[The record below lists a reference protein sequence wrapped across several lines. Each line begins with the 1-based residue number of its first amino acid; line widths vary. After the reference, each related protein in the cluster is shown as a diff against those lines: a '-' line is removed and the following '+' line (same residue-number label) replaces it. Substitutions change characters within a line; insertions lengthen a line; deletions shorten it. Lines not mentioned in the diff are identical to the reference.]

1 MKKKISL
8 SIFITI
14 FIFFLIF
21 LSFQNIDQSV
31 EEKIPPI
38 WDLYYKGELNQ
49 ALGLAISLLSKSP
62 EHPEIN
68 LIIGRIYVDLKQY
81 PLAIPYLEKAIK
93 NDPNFTKIKSWGLA
107 YQGVAFYMTN
117 QLVEAKRVLQFC
129 VDLNIEKDS
138 VSFARKRLS
147 LFGLSIF
154 FEDWK
159 NITTNYFSI
168 YIHPSISQDI
178 DNYLKEANDSLKL
191 ITNFIPYENRK
202 RINIFLWQNWETGP
216 IIIGESIPHE
226 NYIYLVSHL
235 YYKNSISRTIAK
247 IILYNRYFPID
258 PVISPLIFEGF
269 GFFIE
274 KYNSDIYKEAKDTI
288 KNQNVSNLSI
298 KKLWID
304 WNSYS
309 ASLRFSLSAAF
320 IKHLIE
326 NGGKDKFN
334 ELIKDMRYENAEKIY
349 GKSLE
354 NIISDFEK
362 KMMQ

>member
-1 MKKKISL
+1 MGKNIFLFIFLISL
-8 SIFITI
+8 SFA
-14 FIFFLIF
+14 FIF

-38 WDLYYKGELNQ
+38 WELYYKGELNQ

-81 PLAIPYLEKAIK
+81 SISIPYLEKAIK

-117 QLVEAKRVLQFC
+117 QLLEAKRVLQFC

-138 VSFARKRLS
+138 VAFARKRLS
-147 LFGLSIF
+147 LFGLSVF

-159 NITTNYFSI
+159 NVTTNFFSI
-168 YIHPSISQDI
+168 YAQPPISQDI
-178 DNYLKEANDSLKL
+178 DKYLKEASDSLKL
-191 ITNFIPYENRK
+191 ITSFVPYENRK
-202 RINIFLWQNWETGP
+202 RINIFLWQTWETGP

-235 YYKNSISRTIAK
+235 YFKNSISRTIAK

-274 KYNSDIYKEAKDTI
+274 KYNTDIYKETRDLI
-288 KNQNVSNLSI
+288 KGQNITNLSI
-298 KKLWID
+298 KNLWND

-309 ASLRFSLSAAF
+309 ASIRSSVSAAF

-334 ELIKDMRYENAEKIY
+334 ELIKDMRYENAVKIY
-349 GKSLE
+349 GKNLD